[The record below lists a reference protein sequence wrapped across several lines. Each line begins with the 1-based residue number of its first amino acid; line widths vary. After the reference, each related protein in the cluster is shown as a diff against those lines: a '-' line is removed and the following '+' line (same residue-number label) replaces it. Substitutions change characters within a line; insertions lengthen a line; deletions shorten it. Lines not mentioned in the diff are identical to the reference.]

1 MKTQCSA
8 TWWLPA
14 TVALAT
20 TACAQLAP
28 DAALKNFHLADPALR
43 VELVAAEPLVMS
55 PCALAFDERGRLFVA
70 ENRGYPNTAN
80 PPQGDI
86 ALLEDTDGDGRMDR
100 RAVFAGGLTFPNGVL
115 PWRGGLIVT
124 CAPDVLFF
132 KDTDGDGI
140 ADEKRVL
147 LTGFATGG
155 STQLRVNCPT
165 LGPDGWIY
173 FAAGLSGGEIRSP
186 DHPERPALKMTGDL
200 RWNPQTGEIENVDGR
215 SQYGMSFDEFG
226 RRFICMNRV
235 PVQHV
240 VLSSKW
246 LARNPHLAFSET
258 VQDCNER
265 SVKTGLRGG
274 GDGVRL
280 FPISQNLTTA
290 DSHAGSFSA
299 ACGIHIWRGGALSEK
314 YRGCAFACDP
324 TGNLVHADRLL
335 PRGPTFA
342 AEPLLECREFLAS
355 RDDWHRPV
363 FLATDPD
370 GALYIADMYRKVI
383 EHPDYLPEEVR
394 KRTDFESGK
403 AMGRIW
409 RVRAEEK
416 QRPSAD
422 FTAAKPDG
430 QLAAALALGDV
441 QTSEAIDALAKIAA
455 ASAGDSWMRAA
466 VLSGIGG
473 REAEFFRALEPRA
486 DAALVARALLD
497 LRDADAGEVLQR
509 ALAHAATAVTDAAT
523 PPEQRIVFAQLLARG
538 SWETASEPLRRAM
551 SSSSDDPLRSAAAA
565 SLAALDPARA
575 TALLLAP
582 GQWPTFGPALR
593 ESILGALISREAGL
607 PGLLAATESG
617 ALPASALSPQQRA
630 LFLKNKDAAIR
641 DRAEKVFATA
651 LAGDRTKAFDDAK
664 TALALTAHAE
674 HGREIFKTHCATCHR
689 LDREGYAVGP
699 DLLDMRNQPKE
710 SILFH
715 IVVPEAE
722 VAPAFAPYLL
732 ETKDGRTLAGILA
745 SETPTSLTLRMPL
758 GVEET
763 ILRTNVAH
771 LEAMAGSLMPA
782 GLEAAMSRQDLA
794 DLLGFLKGER

>member
-1 MKTQCSA
+1 MKFLRPIFSA
-8 TWWLPA
+8 GFA
-14 TVALAT
+14 ALASL
-20 TACAQLAP
+20 AHAQLAP
-28 DAALKNFHLADPALR
+28 DEALKAFQHDPDVR
-43 VELVAAEPLVMS
+43 VELIAAEPLVMS

-86 ALLEDTDGDGRMDR
+86 ALLEDTDGDGRMDKR
-100 RAVFAGGLTFPNGVL
+100 TVFASGLTFPNGVL

-173 FAAGLSGGEIRSP
+173 FAAGLSGGDITSP
-186 DHPERPALKMTGDL
+186 EHPERPALKMTGDL

-215 SQYGMSFDEFG
+215 SQYGVSFDEFG

-240 VLSSKW
+240 VLSSKM

-258 VQDCNER
+258 VQDCSER

-299 ACGIHIWRGGALSEK
+299 ACGIHIWRGGALPEK

-342 AEPLLECREFLAS
+342 AEPLLAGREFLAS

-363 FLATDPD
+363 FLATGPG

-383 EHPDYLPEEVR
+383 EHPDYLPEEIR

-409 RVRAEEK
+409 RVRAAEK
-416 QRPSAD
+416 TARPEADSA
-422 FTAAKPDG
+422 AEKPDG
-430 QLAAALALGDV
+430 QLAATLALGDV
-441 QTSEAIDALAKIAA
+441 QTSEAIAALAKIAA
-455 ASAGDSWMRAA
+455 ASAGDRWMIAA

-509 ALAHAATAVTDAAT
+509 ALTHAATAVADAAT
-523 PPEQRIVFAQLLARG
+523 PPEQRLIFAQLLAL
-538 SWETASEPLRRAM
+538 STWEAASEPLRRAM
-551 SSSSDDPLRSAAAA
+551 SAPSDDALRAAAAA
-565 SLAALDPARA
+565 SLAALDPVRA
-575 TALLLAP
+575 TELLLAP
-582 GQWPTFGPALR
+582 GQWPTLGPALR
-593 ESILGALISREAGL
+593 EAILGPLLSREAAL
-607 PGLLAATESG
+607 PGVLSAVESG
-617 ALPASALSPQQRA
+617 ALPASALNPQRCD
-630 LFLKNKDAAIR
+630 LFLKHKDPAIH
-641 DRAEKVFATA
+641 DRAEKLLGTA

-664 TALALTAHAE
+664 AALALPAHAE

-745 SETPTSLTLRMPL
+745 SETPASLTLRMPL

-771 LEAMAGSLMPA
+771 LEAMPGSLMPA
-782 GLEAAMSRQDLA
+782 GLETAMSPQDLA